1 MGDLHFN
8 KRAHQSVASSTLTAK
23 ADQKLQAEILEELQ
37 KEDPPEKVKL
47 EESIQDDKEDL
58 DDVDKV

>member
-8 KRAHQSVASSTLTAK
+8 KGEHQSVASSTLTAK
-23 ADQKLQAEILEELQ
+23 ADLKLQAEILDELQ
-37 KEDPPEKVKL
+37 KEDPPEKVEL